1 MIVLKVKVKNL
12 LNMKIEIR
20 NLFLLTIVTTLLNLA
35 AATSSS
41 SSSSLQSLDEFNSS
55 PTRHNHRHHPS
66 THQQQQQPQKDNF
79 ILIDYLSD
87 GERERRISWNG
98 ITGKETSIGDVS
110 KSLSLWQLSDGK
122 SFIQMIYTSDGQLMD
137 CEYIRQKKLV
147 LTFLQR
153 FYEEIEQARA
163 RNFTSILTVP
173 KNRHPL
179 VSDHDFR
186 EFIDNGIVTSEM
198 EELQYNVQEF
208 ADGQTLAAAGDAFG
222 LRNLTYIPITSEDEI
237 PKDLHKQLNYRRLKH
252 QCDQR
257 HVQMRD
263 LAHGLQSSDP
273 QEKQSAGE
281 TLQRHKRAI
290 ADWFLSPNTKWC
302 GRGHSAERYHQLG
315 GASRADMCCRQHDYC
330 KLNIPGMTTKW
341 DLFNYRPYTISH
353 CSCDQRQRRD
363 LSSML
368 RIPGTKWCGKGW
380 SARSYVEMGGLSKAD
395 RCCRQHDLSCPFWI
409 LGFETKYGVFN
420 WRVNTLMHCSCDER
434 FRTCLKTADSS
445 DANMVGKVF
454 FNIVQSKCFVL
465 KPETMCTKTSWWGKC
480 EKKVR
485 RKRAHIRDNRKY

>member
-1 MIVLKVKVKNL
+1 MFVLKVRVKNM

-20 NLFLLTIVTTLLNLA
+20 NLFLLTIVTALLNLA
-35 AATSSS
+35 SAASSAS
-41 SSSSLQSLDEFNSS
+41 SNSILSLDEFNSS

-98 ITGKETSIGDVS
+98 LAGKETSIGDVS

-137 CEYIRQKKLV
+137 CEYIRQKKMIRSF
-147 LTFLQR
+147 LTR
-153 FYEEIEQARA
+153 FYNEIEQARA
-163 RNFTSILTVP
+163 RNFTSPLMVP
-173 KNRHPL
+173 KKHHSL

-186 EFIDNGIVTSEM
+186 EFIENGIVTSEM

-208 ADGQTLAAAGDAFG
+208 ANGQSFAADGDAFG
-222 LRNLTYIPITSEDEI
+222 LRNLTYIPIVSEDDI
-237 PKDLHKQLNYRRLKH
+237 PNDLQKQLNYRRLKH

-273 QEKQSAGE
+273 QEQQTAGE

-353 CSCDQRQRRD
+353 CSCDQR
-363 LSSML
+363 
-368 RIPGTKWCGKGW
+368 
-380 SARSYVEMGGLSKAD
+380 
-395 RCCRQHDLSCPFWI
+395 
-409 LGFETKYGVFN
+409 
-420 WRVNTLMHCSCDER
+420 
-434 FRTCLKTADSS
+434 FRTCLKMSDSS
-445 DANMVGKVF
+445 DANMVGKLF

-465 KPETMCTKTSWWGKC
+465 KPETVCSKSSWWGKC
-480 EKKVR
+480 EKKTR

>member
-1 MIVLKVKVKNL
+1 MFVLKVKVKNL

-20 NLFLLTIVTTLLNLA
+20 NLFLLTIVTALLNLA
-35 AATSSS
+35 AASSS
-41 SSSSLQSLDEFNSS
+41 ASSNSFLSLDEFNSS

-87 GERERRISWNG
+87 GERERRVNWNG
-98 ITGKETSIGDVS
+98 IAGKETSIGDRS
-110 KSLSLWQLSDGK
+110 KSLSLWQMSDGK

-147 LTFLQR
+147 ASFLDR
-153 FYEEIEQARA
+153 FYGEIEQARA
-163 RNFTSILTVP
+163 RNFTSPLMVS
-173 KNRHPL
+173 KNRHSL

-198 EELQYNVQEF
+198 EDLQYNVQEF
-208 ADGQTLAAAGDAFG
+208 ATGQSFAADGDAFG
-222 LRNLTYIPITSEDEI
+222 LRNLTYIRIASEADI
-237 PKDLHKQLNYRRLKH
+237 PEDLQKQLNYRKLKH

-257 HVQMRD
+257 HMQMKN

-273 QEKQSAGE
+273 QEQQTAGE

-302 GRGHSAERYHQLG
+302 GKGHSAERYHQLG

-341 DLFNYRPYTISH
+341 DMFNYRPYTISH
-353 CSCDQRQRRD
+353 CSCDQR
-363 LSSML
+363 
-368 RIPGTKWCGKGW
+368 
-380 SARSYVEMGGLSKAD
+380 
-395 RCCRQHDLSCPFWI
+395 
-409 LGFETKYGVFN
+409 
-420 WRVNTLMHCSCDER
+420 
-434 FRTCLKTADSS
+434 FRTCLKMADSS
-445 DANMVGKVF
+445 DANMVGKLF

-465 KPETMCTKTSWWGKC
+465 KPETVCTKTSWWGKC

>member
-1 MIVLKVKVKNL
+1 MFVLKVKVKNL

-20 NLFLLTIVTTLLNLA
+20 NLFLLTIVTALLNLA
-35 AATSSS
+35 AAAASSAS
-41 SSSSLQSLDEFNSS
+41 SNGLQQSLDEFNSS

-98 ITGKETSIGDVS
+98 LAGKETSIGDVS

-137 CEYIRQKKLV
+137 CEYIRQKKMV
-147 LTFLQR
+147 HTFLHR
-153 FYEEIEQARA
+153 FHEEIEQARA
-163 RNFTSILTVP
+163 RNFTSPLTVS
-173 KNRHPL
+173 KNRHSL

-186 EFIDNGIVTSEM
+186 EFLDNGVVTSEM
-198 EELQYNVQEF
+198 EDLQYNVQEF
-208 ADGQTLAAAGDAFG
+208 ADGQSFAADGDAFG
-222 LRNLTYIPITSEDEI
+222 LRNLTYIRITSEDQI
-237 PKDLHKQLNYRRLKH
+237 PKDLHKQLDYRRLKH

-273 QEKQSAGE
+273 QEQQTAGE

-341 DLFNYRPYTISH
+341 DVFNYRPYTISH
-353 CSCDQRQRRD
+353 CSCDQR
-363 LSSML
+363 
-368 RIPGTKWCGKGW
+368 
-380 SARSYVEMGGLSKAD
+380 
-395 RCCRQHDLSCPFWI
+395 
-409 LGFETKYGVFN
+409 
-420 WRVNTLMHCSCDER
+420 
-434 FRTCLKTADSS
+434 FRTCLKMSDSS
-445 DANMVGKVF
+445 DANMVGKLF
-454 FNIVQSKCFVL
+454 FNVVQSKCFVL
-465 KPETMCTKTSWWGKC
+465 KPETVCTKTSWWGKC
-480 EKKVR
+480 EKKIR

>member
-353 CSCDQRQRRD
+353 CSCDQR
-363 LSSML
+363 
-368 RIPGTKWCGKGW
+368 
-380 SARSYVEMGGLSKAD
+380 
-395 RCCRQHDLSCPFWI
+395 
-409 LGFETKYGVFN
+409 
-420 WRVNTLMHCSCDER
+420 

>member
-1 MIVLKVKVKNL
+1 MFVLKVRVKNM

-20 NLFLLTIVTTLLNLA
+20 NLFLLTIVTALLNLA
-35 AATSSS
+35 SAASSAS
-41 SSSSLQSLDEFNSS
+41 SNSILSLDEFNSS

-98 ITGKETSIGDVS
+98 LAGKETSIGDVS

-137 CEYIRQKKLV
+137 CEYIRQKKMV
-147 LTFLQR
+147 RSFLTR
-153 FYEEIEQARA
+153 FYNEIEQARA
-163 RNFTSILTVP
+163 RNFTSPLMVP
-173 KNRHPL
+173 KKHHSL

-186 EFIDNGIVTSEM
+186 EFIENGIVTSEM

-208 ADGQTLAAAGDAFG
+208 ANGQSLAADGDAFG
-222 LRNLTYIPITSEDEI
+222 LRNLTYIPIVSEDDI
-237 PKDLHKQLNYRRLKH
+237 PNDLQKQLNYRRLKH

-273 QEKQSAGE
+273 QEQQTAGE

-353 CSCDQRQRRD
+353 CSCDQR
-363 LSSML
+363 
-368 RIPGTKWCGKGW
+368 
-380 SARSYVEMGGLSKAD
+380 
-395 RCCRQHDLSCPFWI
+395 
-409 LGFETKYGVFN
+409 
-420 WRVNTLMHCSCDER
+420 
-434 FRTCLKTADSS
+434 FRTCLKMSDSS
-445 DANMVGKVF
+445 DANMVGKLF

-465 KPETMCTKTSWWGKC
+465 KPETVCSKSSWWGKC
-480 EKKVR
+480 EKKTR

>member
-41 SSSSLQSLDEFNSS
+41 SSGSLQSLDEFNSS

-110 KSLSLWQLSDGK
+110 KSLTLWQLSDGK

-147 LTFLQR
+147 LSFLQR
-153 FYEEIEQARA
+153 FYAEIEQARA
-163 RNFTSILTVP
+163 RNFTSTLTVP

-208 ADGQTLAAAGDAFG
+208 ADGQTQAAAGDAFG
-222 LRNLTYIPITSEDEI
+222 MRNLTYIPITSEDEI

-273 QEKQSAGE
+273 QEQQSAGE
-281 TLQRHKRAI
+281 SLQRHKRAI

-353 CSCDQRQRRD
+353 CSCDQR
-363 LSSML
+363 
-368 RIPGTKWCGKGW
+368 
-380 SARSYVEMGGLSKAD
+380 
-395 RCCRQHDLSCPFWI
+395 
-409 LGFETKYGVFN
+409 
-420 WRVNTLMHCSCDER
+420 

>member
-1 MIVLKVKVKNL
+1 MFVLKVKVKNL

-20 NLFLLTIVTTLLNLA
+20 NLFLITIVTALLNLA
-35 AATSSS
+35 AASSS
-41 SSSSLQSLDEFNSS
+41 ASSNSFLSLDEFNSS

-87 GERERRISWNG
+87 GERERRINWKG
-98 ITGKETSIGDVS
+98 IAGKETSIGDRS
-110 KSLSLWQLSDGK
+110 KSLSLWQMSDGK

-147 LTFLQR
+147 ASFLDR
-153 FYEEIEQARA
+153 FYGEIEQARA
-163 RNFTSILTVP
+163 RNFTSPLMVS
-173 KNRHPL
+173 KNRHSL

-198 EELQYNVQEF
+198 EDLQYNVQEF
-208 ADGQTLAAAGDAFG
+208 ADGQSFAADGDAFG
-222 LRNLTYIPITSEDEI
+222 LRNLTYIQIGSEAEV
-237 PKDLHKQLNYRRLKH
+237 PKDLQKLMNYRQLKH
-252 QCDQR
+252 KCDQR
-257 HVQMRD
+257 HNQMKD

-273 QEKQSAGE
+273 QEQQNAGE
-281 TLQRHKRAI
+281 TL
-290 ADWFLSPNTKWC
+290 
-302 GRGHSAERYHQLG
+302 
-315 GASRADMCCRQHDYC
+315 
-330 KLNIPGMTTKW
+330 
-341 DLFNYRPYTISH
+341 
-353 CSCDQRQRRD
+353 QRQRRD
-363 LSSML
+363 LSNML

-380 SARSYVEMGGLSKAD
+380 SARNYVEMGGLSKAD

-434 FRTCLKTADSS
+434 FRTCLKMADSS
-445 DANMVGKVF
+445 DANMVGKLF

-465 KPETMCTKTSWWGKC
+465 KPETVCTKTSWWGKC

-485 RKRAHIRDNRKY
+485 RKRAHVRDNRKY

>member
-1 MIVLKVKVKNL
+1 MIVLKVRVKNM

-20 NLFLLTIVTTLLNLA
+20 NLFLLTIVTALLNLA
-35 AATSSS
+35 AATSSAS
-41 SSSSLQSLDEFNSS
+41 SNNFISLDEFNSS

-147 LTFLQR
+147 FSFLNR
-153 FYEEIEQARA
+153 FYDEIDQARS
-163 RNFTSILTVP
+163 RNFTSPLTVP
-173 KNRHPL
+173 KKHHSL

-198 EELQYNVQEF
+198 EDLQYSVQEF
-208 ADGQTLAAAGDAFG
+208 ANGQSSAADAPDAFG
-222 LRNLTYIPITSEDEI
+222 LRNLTYIQLTSEDEL

-257 HVQMRD
+257 HAQMRN

-273 QEKQSAGE
+273 QEQQTAGE
-281 TLQRHKRAI
+281 TLQRH
-290 ADWFLSPNTKWC
+290 
-302 GRGHSAERYHQLG
+302 
-315 GASRADMCCRQHDYC
+315 
-330 KLNIPGMTTKW
+330 
-341 DLFNYRPYTISH
+341 
-353 CSCDQRQRRD
+353 RRD
-363 LSSML
+363 LSNML
-368 RIPGTKWCGKGW
+368 RVPGTKWCGKGW
-380 SARSYVEMGGLSKAD
+380 SARNYVEMGGLSKAD

-434 FRTCLKTADSS
+434 FRTCLKMSDSS
-445 DANMVGKVF
+445 DANMVGKLF

-465 KPETMCTKTSWWGKC
+465 KPETVCTKTSWWGKC
-480 EKKVR
+480 EKKIR
-485 RKRAHIRDNRKY
+485 KKRALIRDNRKY

>member
-1 MIVLKVKVKNL
+1 MFVLKVKVKNVVS
-12 LNMKIEIR
+12 MRIEIR
-20 NLFLLTIVTTLLNLA
+20 NICLLTIVTALVNITTASSVVPANSFLNLE
-35 AATSSS
+35 
-41 SSSSLQSLDEFNSS
+41 EFNSS

-66 THQQQQQPQKDNF
+66 PEQQQQHPQDNF

-87 GERERRISWNG
+87 GEAERRVSWNG
-98 ITGKETSIGDVS
+98 IAGKETSIGDSS
-110 KSLSLWQLSDGK
+110 KTLSLWQMSNGR

-137 CEYIRQKKLV
+137 CEYVRQKKLIKD
-147 LTFLQR
+147 FRAR
-153 FYEEIEQARA
+153 FYNEIEQARA
-163 RNFTSILTVP
+163 RNFSSP
-173 KNRHPL
+173 AASAAGRHPL

-186 EFIDNGIVTSEM
+186 EFLENGIVTSEM
-198 EELQYNVQEF
+198 EDLQYNIQEF
-208 ADGQTLAAAGDAFG
+208 SDNTSPVSLGDAFG
-222 LRNLTYIPITSEDEI
+222 MRNLTYIPVHSEADI
-237 PKDLHKQLNYRRLKH
+237 PKDLLKQLNYRRLKH

-273 QEKQSAGE
+273 QERQIAGE
-281 TLQRHKRAI
+281 SLQRHKRAI

-330 KLNIPGMTTKW
+330 KLNIPGMATKW
-341 DLFNYRPYTISH
+341 ELFNYRPYTISH

-363 LSSML
+363 LSSMFRL
-368 RIPGTKWCGKGW
+368 PGTKWCGKGW
-380 SARSYVEMGGLSKAD
+380 SARNYVEMGGLSKAD

-434 FRTCLKTADSS
+434 FRTCLKMADSS
-445 DANMVGKVF
+445 DANMVGKLF

-465 KPETMCTKTSWWGKC
+465 KPEPVCTKLSWWGKC